1 MSRQN
6 ESKTPEEIDE
16 ITMSKRI
23 KDQKFMNIL
32 LFIFFGVNTIITV
45 IKCFIEKPISISTYI
60 MTGTYALYWL
70 IVVCVVIYQR
80 HKKQ

>member
-1 MSRQN
+1 MKKEEN
-6 ESKTPEEIDE
+6 ELDE
-16 ITMSKRI
+16 ITMSKQI

-45 IKCFIEKPISISTYI
+45 IKCFTENPISISTYI

-80 HKKQ
+80 HKKH

>member
-1 MSRQN
+1 MSEVHMKKEEN
-6 ESKTPEEIDE
+6 ELDE
-16 ITMSKRI
+16 ITMTKRI

-32 LFIFFGVNTIITV
+32 LFIVFGVNTIISV
-45 IKCFIEKPISISTYI
+45 INCFTEKPISISTYI

-70 IVVCVVIYQR
+70 IVICVVIYQR